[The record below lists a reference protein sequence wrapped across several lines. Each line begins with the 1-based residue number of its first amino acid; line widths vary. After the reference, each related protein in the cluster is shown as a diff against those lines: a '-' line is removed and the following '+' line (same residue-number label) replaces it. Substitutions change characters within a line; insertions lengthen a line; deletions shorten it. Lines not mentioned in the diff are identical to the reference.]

1 MTLTAHVATLTLDA
15 SEDLRALAR
24 PAMPSRLPR
33 ARRADGRAT
42 RRRVVAAATRLF
54 AASGYEATSLRQIA
68 GAAAIDLATLKYH
81 FGDKP
86 TLFAEVYREGH
97 ERFVTMIAPHLAA
110 FAECSTRDEVRAAI
124 GGLAADVVPWIQSEE
139 AFARLVQFRLLED
152 SDDITGL
159 EAELQD
165 VAVSMLE
172 EAFDAMQAR
181 GMIRDVDVPALL
193 TLCVT
198 GLPMWFVAAR
208 VRPGW
213 VGEPETSPTPE
224 AFTDRVVAFVDD
236 LLCGVLLARDPVAES
251 DA

>member
-1 MTLTAHVATLTLDA
+1 
-15 SEDLRALAR
+15 
-24 PAMPSRLPR
+24 
-33 ARRADGRAT
+33 
-42 RRRVVAAATRLF
+42 
-54 AASGYEATSLRQIA
+54 LRQIA

-97 ERFVTMIAPHLAA
+97 ERFVAMVAPHLAA
-110 FAECSTRDEVRAAI
+110 FAECTTRADVRAAI
-124 GGLAADVVPWIQSEE
+124 GGLAADIVPWTQDEE

-172 EAFDAMQAR
+172 DTFDDMHRR
-181 GMIRDVDVPALL
+181 GVIRDVDVPALL
-193 TLCVT
+193 VLFVT

-213 VGEPETSPTPE
+213 VGEPDASPTPE

-236 LLCGVLLARDPVAES
+236 LLCSVLLHGDVPGGPPGHSEGQ
-251 DA
+251 

>member
-1 MTLTAHVATLTLDA
+1 
-15 SEDLRALAR
+15 
-24 PAMPSRLPR
+24 MPPKLPR

-42 RRRVVAAATRLF
+42 RRRVIAAATRLF

-97 ERFVTMIAPHLAA
+97 ERFVKMVAPHLAA
-110 FAECSTRDEVRAAI
+110 FAECSDRPSVRAAI
-124 GGLAADVVPWIQSEE
+124 HALASDVVPWIQAEE
-139 AFARLVQFRLLED
+139 SFARLVQFRLLED

-172 EAFDAMQAR
+172 AAFADMHAR
-181 GMIRDVDVPALL
+181 GMIRDVDVPAML

-213 VGEPETSPTPE
+213 IGEPDASPTPE

-236 LLCGVLLARDPVAES
+236 LLCGIMLGHGTEPDP
-251 DA
+251 